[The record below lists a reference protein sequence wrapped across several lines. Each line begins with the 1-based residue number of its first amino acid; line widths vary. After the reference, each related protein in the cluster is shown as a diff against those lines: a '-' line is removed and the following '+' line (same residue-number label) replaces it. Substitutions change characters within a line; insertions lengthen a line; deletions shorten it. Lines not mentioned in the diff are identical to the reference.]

1 MVGKEPKDDGESLQN
16 QQQRKESLLLDPRWN
31 STTFKIMAGR
41 ERAGQNQ
48 FLSSADSFIGERTPR
63 EVEDQGS

>member
-48 FLSSADSFIGERTPR
+48 YLDISLFS
-63 EVEDQGS
+63 